1 MEHGDLLYV
10 LVKKSFNRFL
20 FKYGCELKR
29 IIVVIPFLFLN
40 TIFVFPQEIKKDSAL
55 VTNEYIQ
62 PLEAILDQTGFLQLR
77 NFTRADG
84 VVMPI
89 LEIKIFEDVLKTVAG
104 KGPGSIT
111 EQDVLS
117 KMKVNETIILIF
129 NKGVAAVR
137 VCPYRTIVEGMAC
150 EDIVSYEIV
159 KHPKD
164 ENLCVVSING
174 KNKFIARTKGKPIE
188 PTIWKYKK

>member
-1 MEHGDLLYV
+1 MEHGDLLCT
-10 LVKKSFNRFL
+10 L
-20 FKYGCELKR
+20 FKKCISRFFINSEFRLKR
-29 IIVVIPFLFLN
+29 IRVLFPFLFLN
-40 TIFVFPQEIKKDSAL
+40 TILILPQEIKKDSTL
-55 VTNEYIQ
+55 ITNEYVQ

-77 NFTRADG
+77 NFTRGDG

-104 KGPGSIT
+104 KGPGAIS
-111 EQDVLS
+111 EQDVIS
-117 KMKVNETIILIF
+117 KMKVEETILIVF
-129 NKGVAAVR
+129 KKGVAAVR
-137 VCPYRTIVEGMAC
+137 VCPYRTVVEGLEC
-150 EDIVSYEIV
+150 EVIASYEIT

-164 ENLCVVSING
+164 ENLCVISING